1 MAGLYRASLGQIG
14 TQPAAPVS
22 LFVTLGAVHRRLIK
36 RQGTPHRIADWT
48 DASVINAGDGS
59 HEHPTQA
66 LLDAYTIGGKPR
78 LGEDPGRWDRI
89 SLWITN
95 SARITNPVQY
105 TVVQL
110 QSVVDQPTLPGE
122 APARPVADPD
132 EPVVSVVMM
141 RDLGNLRLRPALV
154 TIGSLLVFLALCH
167 WLHVRDKEVM
177 ARREEF
183 ESAKA

>member
-1 MAGLYRASLGQIG
+1 MLFTDLGNAFCGGSICSPEEPSLRTDGSLLTDPLGALDGLRASYGFGFRWFSPIG
-14 TQPAAPVS
+14 PLRFEWGFPV
-22 LFVTLGAVHRRLIK
+22 
-36 RQGTPHRIADWT
+36 
-48 DASVINAGDGS
+48 
-59 HEHPTQA
+59 E
-66 LLDAYTIGGKPR
+66 PR

-110 QSVVDQPTLPGE
+110 QPVVDQPPLPGE

-183 ESAKA
+183 ESEKA